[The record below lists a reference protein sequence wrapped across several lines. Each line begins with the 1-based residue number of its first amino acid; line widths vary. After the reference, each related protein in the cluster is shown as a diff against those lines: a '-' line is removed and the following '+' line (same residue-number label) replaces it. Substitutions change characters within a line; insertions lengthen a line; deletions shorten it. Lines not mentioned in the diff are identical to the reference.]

1 MAIKT
6 PVNNTPQGAL
16 AQLWRNIV
24 KDTGIGNNIGYL
36 ITRYVKRNSP
46 DSKTIKRR
54 TRSTIEAD
62 ISASELTWKKF
73 THILFEFLGVVRM
86 DISVKLTYSRGNS
99 TLHTVGVVSTDSEPV
114 VLEETEGN
122 TCTQNEK

>member
-16 AQLWRNIV
+16 AQLWRNVV

-36 ITRYVKRNSP
+36 ITRYVKRNSS

-86 DISVKLTYSRGNS
+86 DISIKLTYSSGNS

-114 VLEETEGN
+114 VLERGETD